1 MPKPVGKKAPT
12 TSAANRAPSVS
23 SRTRRIFRLVALLLP
38 VVLVLGV
45 EGVLRLR
52 GYGGYPLTL
61 RQVGPVD
68 GGTLVLA
75 DQAGAISWFF
85 ANPDRP
91 GYNEQYCF
99 VTPKPT
105 NTFRVFLV
113 GESAMKGYPQP
124 RNLASS
130 AFLQAMLQD
139 AWPERR
145 VEVINLGTTAVAS
158 YPVRGMLN
166 EALEYEPDLVV
177 IHTGH
182 NEFFGTYGVASI
194 GQAGGSVWML
204 GMTRFVHSLAMVQAV
219 EKWRRPKNSTGADRT
234 LMETMVGRDYIAPND
249 PRRAA
254 AERNLFDNLVAM
266 LRKCR
271 ERNVPV
277 IVCTLPSNERDLAP
291 VGRPP
296 NGGPETENLNAQ
308 VIFRRGKQLA
318 AEGKSTEAFAAFVRA
333 RDLDTMPWRAT
344 SAAQEAVR
352 RAAYEERAQV
362 CDLEQAFRAASPGGA
377 IGWELMDDHVHPTLR
392 GQALMAENFLNML
405 TNLTDRAQ
413 LSPAARA
420 KVAPWE
426 EYARRLGDN
435 PYDRYGVA
443 HSMRVLFE
451 VPFMRTSNPEAY
463 ERLNSFCT
471 EFERTADPELLPVMR
486 EWQTYKPHAGAKR
499 PLSGMVARVLMRQRK
514 FEEARRYFDIAR
526 KAVPEYTSWHMEYVY
541 FGLACREKLAG
552 RLTDAERADALR
564 EIEQG
569 KFLLRRGFSETGF
582 TERYVGRLYQLCGD
596 FEAAIP
602 FLNASRQ
609 KLSGMELVA
618 ADQALIVSYLKTG
631 RRPEAVKLA
640 EFGAAQAGQFAPMY
654 RSLLAELNSQSA
666 TNVPALP

>member
-1 MPKPVGKKAPT
+1 MPKPAGKKVST
-12 TSAANRAPSVS
+12 SSAANSSRSIS
-23 SRTRRIFRLVALLLP
+23 SRTRWLFRLAALLLP
-38 VVLVLGV
+38 VALVLGF
-45 EGVLRLR
+45 EGILRLR

-61 RQVGPVD
+61 RKVGPVD

-85 ANPDRP
+85 ANPERP
-91 GYNEQYCF
+91 GYNDQYCF

-105 NTFRVFLV
+105 NTFRIFLV

-166 EALEYEPDLVV
+166 EALEYEPDLIIV
-177 IHTGH
+177 HTGH

-194 GQAGGSVWML
+194 GQAGGSVWRL
-204 GMTRFVHSLAMVQAV
+204 GVTRFVHSLAMVQAF
-219 EKWRRPKNSTGADRT
+219 EKWRRPKTANGTTRT
-234 LMETMVGRDYIAPND
+234 LMETMVGRDYIAPDD

-254 AERNLFDNLVAM
+254 AARNLHDNLAAM
-266 LRKCR
+266 ARACR
-271 ERNVPV
+271 ERSVPV
-277 IVCTLPSNERDLAP
+277 MICTVPSNERDLAP
-291 VGRPP
+291 VGRPASEASA
-296 NGGPETENLNAQ
+296 PEHFQ
-308 VIFRRGKQLA
+308 RGKQLA
-318 AEGKSTEAFAAFVRA
+318 AEGKDAEALAEFIKA

-344 SAAQEAVR
+344 SAAQEAIR
-352 RAAYEERAQV
+352 RAAREEQALL
-362 CDLEQAFRAASPGGA
+362 CDLEASFRTASPGGSV
-377 IGWELMDDHVHPTLR
+377 GWELMDDHVHPTLR
-392 GQALMAENFLNML
+392 GQALMAETFVSTL
-405 TNLTDRAQ
+405 TNLSGKAQ

-420 KVAPWE
+420 KIAPWE

-451 VPFMRTSNPEAY
+451 VPFMRSSNPEAY

-471 EFERTADPELLPVMR
+471 EFERAADAELLAVMR

-514 FEEARRYFDIAR
+514 FEEARSYFEIAR
-526 KAVPEYTSWHMEYVY
+526 QAVPEYTSWHMEYVY
-541 FGLACREKLAG
+541 FGLACQEKITG
-552 RLTDAERADALR
+552 RLTDVGRADALR

-631 RRPEAVKLA
+631 RRSEAVKLA
-640 EFGAAQAGQFAPMY
+640 EYGAAQAGQFAPMY
-654 RSLLAELNSQSA
+654 RNLLAELNSQSA
-666 TNVPALP
+666 TNAVALP